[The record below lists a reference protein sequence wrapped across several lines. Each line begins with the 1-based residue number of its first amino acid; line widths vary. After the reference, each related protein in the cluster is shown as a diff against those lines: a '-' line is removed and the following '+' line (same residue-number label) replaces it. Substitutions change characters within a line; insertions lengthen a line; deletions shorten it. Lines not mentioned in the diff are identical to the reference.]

1 MKEALIQQGDAF
13 AGHPDLFTFSTIAN
27 STSMTFSEKY
37 GDAWIL
43 HKKVCKNA
51 LRTFSQTEAQDS
63 SASCILE
70 ESICAETVEMV
81 EALKTQQQE
90 GEGWTLRSHLSPLW
104 PMWCVPCALGKGTT
118 RATRSSSPDLCCR
131 DLADFFPVF
140 CYLPSPSLRKMVQD
154 INRMN
159 SFMEA
164 NIEEHLMTFDK
175 NCVRDITDA
184 PIALCEDRD
193 EDWIV
198 HTVIDIFG
206 AGDSSTSDRPDH
218 PLNSKTMSTGVPPH
232 IHGSP
237 VRKKM
242 PQVNFSPKFLN
253 PDVFPGENP
262 DTTENIILNGYFTPK
277 DTSVFINQCHV
288 NNDSDIWGDPDK
300 FRPERFLSES
310 RHFNKALTEKV
321 MIFGMVKRHCLGDTF
336 ARLEILMFLTTLLYC
351 LHIENVPGQVL
362 ELSADF
368 GLTMKPKTFR
378 TRVSP
383 RRCTVCCIESFNIKN
398 IKMSIHLQNTS
409 CSGADSKKL
418 KKYEIIYLK

>member
-1 MKEALIQQGDAF
+1 SPLYFCPEALIQQGDAF

-193 EDWIV
+193 EDWAG
-198 HTVIDIFG
+198 TQDIKIQ
-206 AGDSSTSDRPDH
+206 H
-218 PLNSKTMSTGVPPH
+218 QC
-232 IHGSP
+232 IH
-237 VRKKM
+237 
-242 PQVNFSPKFLN
+242 Q
-253 PDVFPGENP
+253 
-262 DTTENIILNGYFTPK
+262 
-277 DTSVFINQCHV
+277 SV
-288 NNDSDIWGDPDK
+288 DIWGDPDK